1 MKIVAVCKKDVPA
14 EHADTSVTTFGEMQ
28 ILVDTGRAAS
38 VVNRGG
44 VWTLLDDADR
54 SAPFVDAGIVT
65 GFDPNTTLRADIR
78 AWLEAVR

>member
-1 MKIVAVCKKDVPA
+1 MKIVAVRGANVPP
-14 EHADTSVTTFGEMQ
+14 EHAMTLDTFGEMQ

-38 VVNRGG
+38 IVNRGG